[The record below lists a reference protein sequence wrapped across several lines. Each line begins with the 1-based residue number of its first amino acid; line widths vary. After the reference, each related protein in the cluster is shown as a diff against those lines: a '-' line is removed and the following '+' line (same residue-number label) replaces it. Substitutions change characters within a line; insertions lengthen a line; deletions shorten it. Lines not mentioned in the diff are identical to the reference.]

1 MDATTL
7 QALLGERVPG
17 ARVEVVPSIDFPA
30 LAVSPDHIVDVL
42 RVLRDDPELGYSCL
56 VELTAAD
63 YLPREPRFEVVYHL
77 LRLGARDFPRP
88 GANPPAARL
97 RVKVPVPGDHPRVAT
112 ASEVFPNA
120 NWLEREVFDLFG
132 IVFEGHPDLRRL
144 LMPEEWE
151 GHPLRK
157 DYPVQVRVPVRTS
170 SAIELT
176 EQEFVANIERQ
187 RQFTGTMR
195 KP

>member
-1 MDATTL
+1 MDAPTL
-7 QALLGERVPG
+7 QTLLVERVPG
-17 ARVEVVPSIDFPA
+17 ARVEPA
-30 LAVSPDHIVDVL
+30 AAADYPTLIVSREHIVDLL
-42 RVLRDDPELGYSCL
+42 RTLRDDPALGYPCL

-88 GANPPAARL
+88 GENPPAARL
-97 RVKVPVPGDHPRVAT
+97 RLKVPVPGGDARVPT
-112 ASEVFPNA
+112 ASTVFPNA

-132 IVFEGHPDLRRL
+132 ILFEGHPDLRRL
-144 LMPEEWE
+144 LLPEEWE

-157 DYPVQVRVPVRTS
+157 DYPVQVSVPVRTT

-187 RQFTGTMR
+187 RRFTGAKRTS
-195 KP
+195 